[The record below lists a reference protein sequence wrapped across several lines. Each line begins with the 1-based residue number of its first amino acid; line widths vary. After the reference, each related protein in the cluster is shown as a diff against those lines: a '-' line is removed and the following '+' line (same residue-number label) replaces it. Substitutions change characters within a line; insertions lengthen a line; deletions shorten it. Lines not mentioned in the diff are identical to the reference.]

1 MPTTRTRPIRHS
13 VKTHKRNYRI
23 IQSFK
28 RGSRVPK
35 LIVKPQTNML
45 KKPKAKKVIPTEIHF
60 HSIGG
65 KGYIGVAGKGIEYII
80 DSDGTDRSD
89 IFARVYSPLTRM
101 DETGS
106 IVEGRGFFF
115 SKRDGGVLKIRDEG
129 PIVDGHR
136 VDYPNGREWL
146 IHLKQT
152 TTHKR
157 KIGDRVFGGYKNEM
171 KLTTNNLMSILI
183 HEVLIPLKTAGQL
196 HFINENFV
204 IDDGAKITKI
214 IPNEKTPLYTLP
226 NVKRERAP
234 EEIDVDGKKYTIVED
249 DRIPRTKKVANE
261 ITRDKGWK
269 SIKYH
274 IKEIDGMYYP
284 YMYINNDD
292 FSKELDESIKKND
305 AIRKEYAERIK
316 K

>member
-45 KKPKAKKVIPTEIHF
+45 KKPKAKKVISTEIHF

-234 EEIDVDGKKYTIVED
+234 EEIDFDGKKYTIVED

-305 AIRKEYAERIK
+305 TIRKEYAERIK